1 MTSVDSTTLA
11 LAFTPTSD
19 ATAGRLAAFRSG
31 TVHRFV
37 VRGRATFKT
46 PFGERKVK
54 LAHGGA
60 IAFGGLVDSAA
71 KTRKL
76 DDPGP
81 NGPCAMGYRPCGRS
95 WDAPQTTE

>member
-1 MTSVDSTTLA
+1 M
-11 LAFTPTSD
+11 
-19 ATAGRLAAFRSG
+19 
-31 TVHRFV
+31 
-37 VRGRATFKT
+37 
-46 PFGERKVK
+46 K

-71 KTRKL
+71 KARKL

-95 WDAPQTTE
+95 WDAPTTE